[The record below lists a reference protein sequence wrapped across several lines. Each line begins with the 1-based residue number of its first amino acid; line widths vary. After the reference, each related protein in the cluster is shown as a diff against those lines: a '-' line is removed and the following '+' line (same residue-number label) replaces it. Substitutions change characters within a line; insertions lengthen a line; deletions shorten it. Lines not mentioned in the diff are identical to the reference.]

1 MRTRV
6 KICGITNIVDA
17 QTAVAAGADAIGLV
31 FYTQSPRYVA
41 PELAA
46 QIARAVPAFVTVV
59 GLFVN
64 SSEAEVRQ
72 VLAQVPLQLLQFHG
86 DETAAFCRQFNL
98 PYMRAVRVHAQSN
111 LLQYARQ
118 FDDAQALL
126 LDAYVEGV
134 PGGTGQAFDWRLI
147 PHDLPVPIVLAGGLS
162 ADNVRQAI
170 QTVKPYAVDVSGGV
184 ELSKG
189 IKCKQ
194 KIVAFM
200 RGVRHATL

>member
-6 KICGITNIVDA
+6 KICGITNLIDA
-17 QTAVAAGADAIGLV
+17 QTAVYAGADAIGLV
-31 FYTQSPRYVA
+31 FYPHSPRYVT
-41 PELAA
+41 PVLAA
-46 QIARAVPAFVTVV
+46 QISRSVPAFVTVV

-64 SSEAEVRQ
+64 ASESEVRE
-72 VLAQVPLQLLQFHG
+72 VLAQVPLQCLQFHG
-86 DETAAFCRQFNL
+86 DEPAEFCRQFNL

-111 LLQYARQ
+111 LLQYVRQ

-134 PGGTGQAFDWRLI
+134 PGGTGQSFDWDLI
-147 PHDLPVPIVLAGGLS
+147 PLDLPIPIVLAGGLS
-162 ADNVRQAI
+162 AENVRQAI

-184 ELSKG
+184 EQAKG
-189 IKCKQ
+189 IKSKQ

-200 RGVRHATL
+200 QGVRHATL

>member
-6 KICGITNIVDA
+6 KICGITNLIDA
-17 QTAVAAGADAIGLV
+17 QTAVHAGADAIGLV
-31 FYTQSPRYVA
+31 FYSHSPRYVT
-41 PELAA
+41 PVLAA
-46 QIARAVPAFVTVV
+46 QISRSVPAFVTVV

-64 SSEAEVRQ
+64 ASESEVRE
-72 VLAQVPLQLLQFHG
+72 VLAQVPLQCLQFHG
-86 DETAAFCRQFNL
+86 DEPAEFCRQFNL

-111 LLQYARQ
+111 LLQYVRQ

-134 PGGTGQAFDWRLI
+134 PGGTGQSFDWDLI
-147 PHDLPVPIVLAGGLS
+147 PHDLPIPIVLAGGLS
-162 ADNVRQAI
+162 AENVRQAI

-184 ELSKG
+184 EQAKG
-189 IKCKQ
+189 IKSKQ

-200 RGVRHATL
+200 QGVRHATL